1 MVALY
6 RRCRLAQVRRR
17 WPSPGA
23 GRMPKAVVAVVVVV
37 DRRDGGGGPAPDV
50 RIRGEA
56 HQRPRCAHGAEG
68 AAERE
73 SREYAMR
80 ASRPRNLSEE

>member
-1 MVALY
+1 LEKLYYCVLHWLVLLWLLMVL
-6 RRCRLAQVRRR
+6 
-17 WPSPGA
+17 SFS
-23 GRMPKAVVAVVVVV
+23 AVVTKGGHRNSTSYVAIAMPVVFVTV
-37 DRRDGGGGPAPDV
+37 
-50 RIRGEA
+50 
-56 HQRPRCAHGAEG
+56 HGAEG